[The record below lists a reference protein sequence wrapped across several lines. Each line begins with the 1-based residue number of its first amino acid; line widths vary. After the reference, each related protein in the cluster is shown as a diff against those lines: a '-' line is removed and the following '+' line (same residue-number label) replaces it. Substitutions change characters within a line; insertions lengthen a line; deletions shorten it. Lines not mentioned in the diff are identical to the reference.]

1 MLIFWIWYKWRIIR
15 ENVDVFDLKNSKKYR
30 VSADI
35 FNLAK
40 VNKYVSKCSNFGSGI
55 IEKKYIGNLDML
67 DMGKLNRKN
76 QCIYFERGKRDE
88 ICEEIG

>member
-1 MLIFWIWYKWRIIR
+1 M
-15 ENVDVFDLKNSKKYR
+15 
-30 VSADI
+30 
-35 FNLAK
+35 
-40 VNKYVSKCSNFGSGI
+40 NKYVSKCSNFGSGI